1 MSTATAE
8 KPANGEAGG
17 EAPGLQ
23 VVTYALNSKEVNIGT
38 PNGPGVYLAPVGT
51 PPPADTITAWPA
63 AWNILGYMS
72 DAGPV
77 VAQNTNKQDIIPWQS
92 MAPIRSPVTTREI
105 TLQFVMW
112 QLNSLTLALYFQTN
126 TPTPAADQSFTMPVV
141 TNQAGKLWAV
151 GIDTIDNTRAVRIAA
166 TRALVTAN
174 GNMPITR
181 GAAVPL
187 DVTLTMLDDAGTICT
202 VLVGPPGP

>member
-1 MSTATAE
+1 VSTGTAE
-8 KPANGEAGG
+8 KPKGD

-23 VVTYALNSKEVNIGT
+23 VVTYALNTKEVNIGT
-38 PNGPGVYLAPVGT
+38 PNGAGVYLAPAGT
-51 PPPADTITAWPA
+51 AGPVDTVAAWPV

-72 DAGPV
+72 DAGPT

-112 QLNSLTLALYFQTN
+112 QLNSLTLALYFQAA
-126 TPTPAADQSFTMPVV
+126 TPVPAADQSFTMPVI
-141 TNQAGKLWAV
+141 TSAAGKQWAV
-151 GIDTIDNTRAVRIAA
+151 GIDTIDNTRAVRIYA
-166 TRALVTAN
+166 TRAIVSAN

-187 DVTLTMLDDAGTICT
+187 DTTLTMLDDNGTICT